1 MRVGERCWGHPYHPR
16 NRSCHWLLQRIG
28 RFNTRQRVICPSTT
42 CMHPPWSG
50 PLNGFISGTHFY
62 CVCSNWSAAAGI
74 SVPERRAWASIVA
87 NAQNP
92 PSFYQ
97 WLPKTIWH
105 NDGDDDEEEE
115 SVNQQTLIVE
125 SGCCCWYR
133 LQLKMSQISQWNTT
147 NWHSRDPS
155 FPLIAECGKHCK
167 EMWIRIHICFKNY
180 SYEN

>member
-1 MRVGERCWGHPYHPR
+1 MRVGERCWGHPYHPCH
-16 NRSCHWLLQRIG
+16 RSCHWLLQRIG

-42 CMHPPWSG
+42 CVHPPWSG

-62 CVCSNWSAAAGI
+62 CVCSNWSTADI

-87 NAQNP
+87 SAQNP

-125 SGCCCWYR
+125 SGCCCWYT
-133 LQLKMSQISQWNTT
+133 LGSKWGKFLSQTPQTGIPGIH
-147 NWHSRDPS
+147 HSNS
-155 FPLIAECGKHCK
+155 TQSVK
-167 EMWIRIHICFKNY
+167 KNAK
-180 SYEN
+180 NMFA